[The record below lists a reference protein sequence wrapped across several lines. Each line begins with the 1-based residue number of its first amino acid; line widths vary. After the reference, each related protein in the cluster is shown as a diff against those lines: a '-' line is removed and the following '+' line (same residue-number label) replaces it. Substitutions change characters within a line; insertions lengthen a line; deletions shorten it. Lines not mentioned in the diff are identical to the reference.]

1 MHKGQILITFRPYL
15 IKDCS
20 NVQNKMTCG
29 LGFLKISKNRQR
41 TASSGK
47 VLWSLLWEPLVR
59 VKSQTR
65 IKKELLVKGS
75 FTWLL
80 PASSL
85 FEKERITQYWDNWFV
100 VHSLLQYVCII
111 IPALLNIF
119 GYYYIDLQLLFF
131 PFHYT

>member
-1 MHKGQILITFRPYL
+1 
-15 IKDCS
+15 
-20 NVQNKMTCG
+20 
-29 LGFLKISKNRQR
+29 
-41 TASSGK
+41 
-47 VLWSLLWEPLVR
+47 LVR

-119 GYYYIDLQLLFF
+119 GYYYIDLQSLFF